1 MQISFSREHVYA
13 PEWNGNNDLP
23 EAEQFTATL
32 KILDVGDLLVL
43 LDAFSKA
50 GVEVKV
56 EVNDVGTNELRPIL
70 ETVGHLLP
78 KYVTVK
84 NLRNKES
91 DIDIDVAQ
99 IVEFPYFM
107 SLSVELLMKLAEV
120 STPSETDE
128 KNLSE
133 PSVSEPAL

>member
-1 MQISFSREHVYA
+1 MQISFSREHVYV
-13 PEWNGNNDLP
+13 PEWNGNNKLDP
-23 EAEQFTATL
+23 AEQFTAVL
-32 KILDVGDLLVL
+32 KILDVGDLLFL

-50 GVEVKV
+50 GVEGKV
-56 EVNDVGTNELRPIL
+56 EVSDVGTAELRPIL

-78 KYVTVK
+78 KYVTIK

-91 DIDIDVAQ
+91 ETDIDIAQ
-99 IVEFPYFM
+99 VVEFPFFM

-133 PSVSEPAL
+133 PSDSEPAP

>member
-1 MQISFSREHVYA
+1 MQISFSREHVYT
-13 PEWNGNNDLP
+13 PEWSGNNNLP

-32 KILDVGDLLVL
+32 KILDVGDLLFL
-43 LDAFSKA
+43 LDAFSNA
-50 GVEVKV
+50 GVEGKV
-56 EVNDVGTNELRPIL
+56 EVSDVGTTQLRPIL

-91 DIDIDVAQ
+91 DVDIDVAQ

-128 KNLSE
+128 KNLNE
-133 PSVSEPAL
+133 PFVSEPAL

>member
-13 PEWNGNNDLP
+13 PEWNGNNDRP

>member
-13 PEWNGNNDLP
+13 PEWNENDKLP
-23 EAEQFTATL
+23 EAEQFTAIL
-32 KILDVGDLLVL
+32 KILDVGDLLFL
-43 LDAFSKA
+43 LDAFSNA
-50 GVEVKV
+50 GVEGKV
-56 EVNDVGTNELRPIL
+56 EVSDVGTAQLRPIL

-78 KYVTVK
+78 KYVTIR

-91 DIDIDVAQ
+91 DTDIDIGN

-128 KNLSE
+128 KNLRE
-133 PSVSEPAL
+133 PSDSEPAL

>member
-13 PEWNGNNDLP
+13 PEWNGNNNLDP
-23 EAEQFTATL
+23 AEQFTATL
-32 KILDVGDLLVL
+32 KILDVGDLLFL
-43 LDAFSKA
+43 LDAFSNA
-50 GVEVKV
+50 GVEGKV
-56 EVNDVGTNELRPIL
+56 EVSDVGTAQLRPIL

-78 KYVTVK
+78 KYATIK

-91 DIDIDVAQ
+91 ETDIDIAQ

>member
-1 MQISFSREHVYA
+1 MQISFSREHVYT
-13 PEWNGNNDLP
+13 PEWNGNDKLP

-32 KILDVGDLLVL
+32 KILDVGDLLFL
-43 LDAFSKA
+43 LDAFSNA
-50 GVEVKV
+50 GIEGKV
-56 EVNDVGTNELRPIL
+56 EVSDVGTTQLRPIL

-91 DIDIDVAQ
+91 DVDIDVAQ

-133 PSVSEPAL
+133 PSVSEQAP